1 MRRTSDWVTIYN
13 KNVNVKNF
21 DINKIKS
28 KANNDGFYKN
38 KKAQSTDLKTK
49 RAVINQSRASKQK
62 HSASNYNYCSS
73 SISNYS
79 NIDTRIKK
87 HKADN
92 VK

>member
-38 KKAQSTDLKTK
+38 KKA
-49 RAVINQSRASKQK
+49 
-62 HSASNYNYCSS
+62 
-73 SISNYS
+73 
-79 NIDTRIKK
+79 
-87 HKADN
+87 
-92 VK
+92 